1 MQAEDVIH
9 FALSRL
15 AVTALVLASV
25 IAAAGQAAVDDEKPI
40 TNEYRTTLIVTK
52 PINEKLVLFGY
63 YGFAK
68 LPHKET
74 GSVFF
79 SPPNIVYSPK
89 RWVEFWLAAVITV
102 SKIKNSSDSWEFRP
116 VAGIKF
122 YVPTKTK
129 LDISVLTRYEDKLV
143 TKDGDTTSTP
153 RFRTRPAIG
162 IPLAKGERAWKP
174 KTFYMIEDLEPIWR
188 LDTHNLALIRW
199 RTIGGYVIKPGL
211 NVEVMYHMEFSG
223 DRGQPKKYTGNI
235 WRLGFRWNPWTD
247 KAVRPKMEA
256 VDGD

>member
-1 MQAEDVIH
+1 MQTAESFHSIV
-9 FALSRL
+9 LR
-15 AVTALVLASV
+15 LVLTFLMLGTGMSGVAQT
-25 IAAAGQAAVDDEKPI
+25 AADDDKPI

-52 PINEKLVLFGY
+52 PINKKLILFGY

-68 LPHKET
+68 LPHKDT
-74 GSVFF
+74 NSVFF
-79 SPPNIVYSPK
+79 SPPNIVYAVKP
-89 RWVEFWLAAVITV
+89 WMELWLAAVFTV

-162 IPLAKGERAWKP
+162 IPFAKGDRAWKP
-174 KTFYMIEDLEPIWR
+174 KTFYMIQDIEPIWR

-199 RTIGGYVIKPGL
+199 RTIGGYVIKQGL
-211 NVEVMYHMEFSG
+211 NMEFMYHMEFSG
-223 DRGQPKKYTGNI
+223 DRGQPKNYTGNI
-235 WRLGFRWNPWTD
+235 WRLGFRWNPWT
-247 KAVRPKMEA
+247 KSAVRPKMEA
-256 VDGD
+256 IDGD

>member
-1 MQAEDVIH
+1 MEPRRAAPGPQN
-9 FALSRL
+9 L
-15 AVTALVLASV
+15 AVSFTSGDPQDMRHAIADSSEGADTGMPHLVYGFAQR
-25 IAAAGQAAVDDEKPI
+25 QAAVIRSILVPLIITGPLLVAAVAGCAQTAVDDDKPI
-40 TNEYRTTLIVTK
+40 TNEYRTTLIITK
-52 PINEKLVLFGY
+52 PINEKLILFGY

-79 SPPNIVYSPK
+79 SPPNIVYRVNSFT
-89 RWVEFWLAAVITV
+89 ELWLAAVITV
-102 SKIKNSSDSWEFRP
+102 SNIKNSSNSWEFRP

-162 IPLAKGERAWKP
+162 IPFAKGDRAW
-174 KTFYMIEDLEPIWR
+174 
-188 LDTHNLALIRW
+188 
-199 RTIGGYVIKPGL
+199 
-211 NVEVMYHMEFSG
+211 
-223 DRGQPKKYTGNI
+223 
-235 WRLGFRWNPWTD
+235 
-247 KAVRPKMEA
+247 
-256 VDGD
+256 